1 MANGDCVQENG
12 KRYRAKLGGYCR
24 RTGRSTW
31 SCRGHL
37 DIRRIVE
44 NKLECLG
51 LCFEYSKYKGH
62 RECKFWTY
70 DNVRKMCNIMNQIG
84 TKEKTS
90 SEFTSGNRDCT
101 EVCNYRTG
109 EANITYPGNDLNDGR
124 KNLTLHAKDCDLLC
138 YKDMQCVGWVWKA
151 KTGECWKKS
160 KMENRTVDT
169 ELGTWSARICEQRDP
184 DDLDWLDE
192 EKKNELYDYENEY
205 ES

>member
-12 KRYRAKLGGYCR
+12 KKYVASRYQ
-24 RTGRSTW
+24 
-31 SCRGHL
+31 L
-37 DIRRIVE
+37 DQRIRHRDVE

-51 LCFEYSKYKGH
+51 YCFEFTDS
-62 RECKFWTY
+62 CNFWTY
-70 DNVRKMCNIMNQIG
+70 NNVEKKCKMMKKIRTSRRRGHAVKI
-84 TKEKTS
+84 S
-90 SEFTSGNRDCT
+90 SESTSGNRDCT
-101 EVCNYRTG
+101 EVCNFRTG

-124 KNLTLHAKDCDLLC
+124 KDLTLHAKDCYLLC

-169 ELGTWSARICEQRDP
+169 ELGTRSAKICEKRDP
-184 DDLDWLDE
+184 DYLDE
-192 EKKNELYDYENEY
+192 DYEDRKIELYEYENEY

>member
-12 KRYRAKLGGYCR
+12 IEYV
-24 RTGRSTW
+24 GRDQWTYP
-31 SCRGHL
+31 
-37 DIRRIVE
+37 VE

-51 LCFEYSKYKGH
+51 ICFEYNALYINDEGFGS
-62 RECKFWTY
+62 CKFWTY